1 MRELIFL
8 TIANHLPRLKV
19 SDRIRYKI
27 LSWAGLKISGLCTIW
42 GPVTIRPIG
51 GARNIF
57 IGKGVFIN
65 TDVRFAAPVD
75 SIIIGKNVAI
85 GPRVSFETVNHSL
98 NYVDGVGRST
108 FTCPIIVEDEAWI
121 GAGSIVTQ
129 GVTIG
134 KGSVVAAGSV
144 DTKNIPPYCVFGGV
158 PAELIKAISD
168 QSSITPSKPHD

>member
-8 TIANHLPRLKV
+8 TIANYLPRLRV
-19 SDRIRYKI
+19 SDNIRYKI
-27 LSWAGLKISGLCTIW
+27 LSWAGLKIAGKCTIW

-75 SIIIGKNVAI
+75 SIIIGENVAI

-98 NYVDGVGRST
+98 SYIDGDGRST

-134 KGSVVAAGSV
+134 KGAVVAAGSV
-144 DTKNIPPYCVFGGV
+144 VTKNIPPFCLFGGV
-158 PAELIKAISD
+158 PAKLIKTISN
-168 QSSITPSKPHD
+168 QSPITPNERHD